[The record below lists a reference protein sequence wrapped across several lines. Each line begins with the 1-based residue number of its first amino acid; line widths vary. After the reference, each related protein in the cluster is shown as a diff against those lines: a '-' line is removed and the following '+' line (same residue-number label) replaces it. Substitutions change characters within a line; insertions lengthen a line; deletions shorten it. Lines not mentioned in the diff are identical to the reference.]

1 MTQLL
6 QPYIPGLVQVMV
18 VEFLAS
24 GRPAIPA
31 GRRDEVVRMLQSV
44 VCSQNAVNE
53 YSGLLGDEFGDEI
66 PPDPIGGLPYDAIIR
81 DGLAMLSDDQLAH
94 LALSIVDVDD
104 LGERI
109 FAQEIAAPERLGPWW
124 HAAYQDI
131 VIPAEYLAAGE
142 RAVAEFCRLERET
155 RPTTDE

>member
-6 QPYIPGLVQVMV
+6 QPYIPGLVKDMV
-18 VEFLAS
+18 AGFLAS

-31 GRRDEVVRMLQSV
+31 GRRDEVLRMLQSV

-53 YSGLLGDEFGDEI
+53 YSGLLGDEFGDDI
-66 PPDPIGGLPYDAIIR
+66 PPDPIGGLPYEAIIR
-81 DGLAMLSDDQLAH
+81 DGLAVLSDDELARV
-94 LALSIVDVDD
+94 ALSITDVDA

-142 RAVAEFCRLERET
+142 RAVAEFRRLERKT
-155 RPTTDE
+155 RPTKDE